1 MKRHPRLCKF
11 LMYFGTCKFK
21 DACSFLHKPS
31 HQEDLLIQEVE
42 KLKVEIE
49 QLRNGLIQTILN
61 KLKTLENKVD
71 DKEEVE
77 NTETNSNIE
86 ASENSKEVF
95 PCKSCDFKGKS
106 KTGLKNHS
114 RLKHKL
120 SLEEIAAKDESV
132 EDSTDIEKSL
142 DPVNEIISSKL
153 ESYCPECD
161 ILFRFEELLLYRNHC
176 RVEHEWFCCE
186 NRVKLEGCDYTTGT
200 KDDLM
205 KHLESC
211 DYKLNNCNLNEIVYP
226 DIIKV

>member
-1 MKRHPRLCKF
+1 MAGLDFYCKFNYFGHCKFGNQCQKQHLQETCYTFPCKEDNCVKRHPRLCKF

-77 NTETNSNIE
+77 NTEPNSNIK

-95 PCKSCDFKGKS
+95 PCKSCDFK
-106 KTGLKNHS
+106 T
-114 RLKHKL
+114 
-120 SLEEIAAKDESV
+120 
-132 EDSTDIEKSL
+132 
-142 DPVNEIISSKL
+142 
-153 ESYCPECD
+153 
-161 ILFRFEELLLYRNHC
+161 
-176 RVEHEWFCCE
+176 
-186 NRVKLEGCDYTTGT
+186 
-200 KDDLM
+200 
-205 KHLESC
+205 
-211 DYKLNNCNLNEIVYP
+211 
-226 DIIKV
+226 